1 MIIKHSACKRCLKTR
16 LLVTSVVQPKSIVL
30 RDILRTGQLPRS
42 VDVIL
47 EDDLV
52 DACKPGDRVSVV
64 GIYKVGLI
72 LFPRHP
78 QATSFLSLSKAIP
91 AKSMGSGITGVF
103 RTVLVALSVY
113 QLSKEVAAPALN
125 HEVIILPAYWNITSF
140 CMKTVNLWRTYK
152 TLTSSR
158 GEWTPTDYWN
168 SSVDHLPRLFVVM
181 KCVFHSVCI
190 LDLDWCCFRK
200 LKKRSSSYCSAA
212 QRRIFWMGR
221 TFVETSTA

>member
-1 MIIKHSACKRCLKTR
+1 MRVNLVIEWA
-16 LLVTSVVQPKSIVL
+16 LLVFIKSV
-30 RDILRTGQLPRS
+30 
-42 VDVIL
+42 
-47 EDDLV
+47 
-52 DACKPGDRVSVV
+52 
-64 GIYKVGLI
+64 LI
-72 LFPRHP
+72 FSHRIRKLHH
-78 QATSFLSLSKAIP
+78 FLSLSKAIP

-113 QLSKEVAAPALN
+113 QLSKEVAAPALD
-125 HEVIILPAYWNITSF
+125 HEVIMLPAYWNIKSF

-158 GEWTPTDYWN
+158 GEWTPTGYWN
-168 SSVDHLPRLFVVM
+168 FSVDHLPRLFVVM
-181 KCVFHSVCI
+181 KCVIRPVRI

-212 QRRIFWMGR
+212 QRRIFLTGR